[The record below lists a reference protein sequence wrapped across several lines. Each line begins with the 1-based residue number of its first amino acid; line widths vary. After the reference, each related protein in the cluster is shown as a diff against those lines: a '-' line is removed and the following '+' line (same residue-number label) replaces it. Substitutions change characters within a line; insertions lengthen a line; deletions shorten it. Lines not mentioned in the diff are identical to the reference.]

1 MYIRALVVQRNIG
14 RPHICRGKP
23 VTLYLRIVLRRILN
37 DKVHDIV
44 CLWRQILHRK
54 LYHAGLACS
63 IVILDT
69 GIFTVTLLRIQNI
82 HDLRLI
88 ERGHSYCIVAFCRE
102 AGIVRLI
109 LIVIAVLVCCQDIS
123 FRRHYI
129 VDRTRPVQ
137 QQLHLCIGRTRS
149 KLGVSACKL
158 RDTLVAEGHFQRKV
172 FRQPNVCEIAVYH
185 CVHPVL
191 FRHRCRHHTQIIVF
205 SRHHVDADID
215 PSVPRLLVPLP
226 VHAGK
231 FHGVLVGLSFLEFV
245 KRVKIGHRFAHL
257 QEILGQTD
265 AQKAFSCRGKR
276 NCNFALLVQ
285 LLPRTS
291 AGAPIEVKAQ
301 IGIRPNEHIPI
312 NEVAYFICGHRVQL
326 PYRINRFLI
335 IGTRSDR
342 DFSLV
347 DSGNIY
353 LGKYRCK
360 LVQSHL
366 THDILTLRGIRDLSG
381 LNLKVISRTAL
392 EVEGGIGT
400 SARTREHDHRLAILL
415 LDHHILVI
423 DRPVVLVILVIHN
436 LSGRAVSRVLVELNA
451 VPQQPGQL

>member
-37 DKVHDIV
+37 DKVNDIV

-158 RDTLVAEGHFQRKV
+158 RDTLVAKGHFQRKV

-191 FRHRCRHHTQIIVF
+191 FRHRRSHHTQIIVF

-215 PSVPRLLVPLP
+215 PSVPGLLVPLP

-245 KRVKIGHRFAHL
+245 ERVKIGHCFAHL
-257 QEILGQTD
+257 QEILGQ
-265 AQKAFSCRGKR
+265 AHAEKAFSRRGKR
-276 NCNFALLVQ
+276 NCHFIIFVQ
-285 LLPRTS
+285 QLPRTS
-291 AGAPIEVKAQ
+291 AGAPVEVKAQ

-312 NEVAYFICGHRVQL
+312 NGVAHFICGHRVQL
-326 PYRINRFLI
+326 PYRVNHFT

-342 DFSLV
+342 DFRSV
-347 DSGNIY
+347 DRGQVD
-353 LGKYRCK
+353 LRKHRCK

-366 THDILTLRGIRDLSG
+366 PHSILTLRGVRDLSG
-381 LNLKVISRTAL
+381 LDLKVIGRAAL

-415 LDHHILVI
+415 LDHHILII

-436 LSGRAVSRVLVELNA
+436 LSGRAVSGVLVELNA